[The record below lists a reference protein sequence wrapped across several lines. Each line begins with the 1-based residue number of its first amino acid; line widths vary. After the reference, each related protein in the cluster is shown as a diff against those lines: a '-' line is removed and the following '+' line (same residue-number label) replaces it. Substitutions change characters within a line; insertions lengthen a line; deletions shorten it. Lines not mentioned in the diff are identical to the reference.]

1 VTPPKP
7 LSNVGEHDQTARLEE
22 LESCMRVRMTL
33 EEQYENW
40 KKTSFLEKPMM
51 RKEFE
56 KYTEMSV
63 EDMVCT
69 LTKLEDSLQN
79 QEEQIT
85 GFIEP
90 LRRLG
95 TYWRKAGS
103 DLNVGSGHNRLN
115 GAELLANMIVIDA
128 QRMLFDNIATRC

>member
-1 VTPPKP
+1 MDTQKP
-7 LSNVGEHDQTARLEE
+7 LNDVGEYDQAARQER
-22 LESCMRVRMTL
+22 LESCKKVRLTL

-40 KKTSFLEKPMM
+40 KKTSFLEKSMM
-51 RKEFE
+51 RKDFA

-63 EDMVCT
+63 EDMVNT

-79 QEEQIT
+79 QEQIT

-90 LRRLG
+90 LRKLG

-103 DLNVGSGHNRLN
+103 DLNLGSGNGRPN
-115 GAELLANMIVIDA
+115 GAELLANSIVSDA
-128 QRMLFDNIATRC
+128 QRMLFDNIATGC